1 MFKFNTKMGMKVTKI
16 HTIYRFKQSL
26 WLEKYNNHNTHK
38 RTKAKTNFEK
48 DLYKLMNNAFFGET
62 MENVRERVNLEI
74 ILHTNIDQIIKR
86 QSKLSFK
93 GINMHYSTFSLYK
106 FDKEK
111 TVFDKPI
118 YLGFSVLE
126 LSKLLMYEFYYH
138 KLQPYYNN
146 NVKLHYMDTDSFI
159 LSIKTGNLIKDLDYF
174 KNDFEFSEYDE
185 NQELYDT
192 INKKVI
198 GKMKIETSPIIDSDN
213 FVALRSKSYSFS
225 YGATQKTVQKSKQKG
240 IQHTPP
246 YTQFITSLFNSETTT
261 ATNYSIRSDAHNL
274 TVQKQDK
281 LALNPFDDNRVY
293 SNPIQTLSWDKHT
306 QKGDC
311 PCIYCL
317 KLIGLYYKE
326 LSTSETD
333 GRCLRDEEIYYII
346 WTLKEKLNQ
355 QDLLNLISDR
365 AHLL

>member
-1 MFKFNTKMGMKVTKI
+1 MKVTKI
-16 HTIYRFKQSL
+16 TAIYRFKQSL
-26 WLEKYNNHNTHK
+26 WLEKYNNHNTQK

-48 DLYKLMNNAFFGET
+48 DLYKLMNNAFFGKT
-62 MENVRERVNLEI
+62 MENVRERVNIQKLP
-74 ILHTNIDQIIKR
+74 HTNIDQIIKR

-93 GINMHYSTFSLYK
+93 GIVNHYSEFSVYK
-106 FDKEK
+106 YDKEK

-138 KLQPYYNN
+138 KLQPYYNCS
-146 NVKLHYMDTDSFI
+146 VKLHYMDTDSFN
-159 LSIKTGNLIKDLDYF
+159 LSIKTGDLINDLEYF
-174 KNDFEFSEYDE
+174 KDDFDFSELDE
-185 NQELYDT
+185 NLELYDT

-198 GKMKIETSPIIDSDN
+198 GKMKIETSPIIELDN

-225 YGATQKTVQKSKQKG
+225 YGATQSTVQKVTQKRKQKG
-240 IQHTPP
+240 IQHTPI
-246 YTQFITSLFNSETTT
+246 YSQFIKSLFNSETTT
-261 ATNYSIRSDAHNL
+261 ATSYSIRSNAHNL

-281 LALNPFDDNRVY
+281 LALNPFDDKRVY
-293 SNPIQTLSWDKHT
+293 LNPIQSLSWDKHV
-306 QKGDC
+306 QSGDC

-317 KLIGLYYKE
+317 KLVGLYYKE

-333 GRCLRDEEIYYII
+333 CRCLQDEEIYYNI
-346 WTLKEKLNQ
+346 WTLKEKLNHQ
-355 QDLLNLISDR
+355 QLLNLISHR

>member
-1 MFKFNTKMGMKVTKI
+1 M
-16 HTIYRFKQSL
+16 
-26 WLEKYNNHNTHK
+26 
-38 RTKAKTNFEK
+38 
-48 DLYKLMNNAFFGET
+48 YKLTNNAFFGKT

-74 ILHTNIDQIIKR
+74 IPYTNIAQIIKR

-138 KLQPYYNN
+138 KLQPYYNCS
-146 NVKLHYMDTDSFI
+146 VKLHYMDTDSFI
-159 LSIKTGNLIKDLDYF
+159 LRVKTGDPIKDLEYF
-174 KNDFEFSEYDE
+174 KNDFDFSELDE

-198 GKMKIETSPIIDSDN
+198 GKMKIETSPIIELDN
-213 FVALRSKSYSFS
+213 FVALRSKSYTFS
-225 YGATQKTVQKSKQKG
+225 YGATQKTVQKATQKSKQKG

-246 YTQFITSLFNSETTT
+246 YTQFINSLFNSGTTT
-261 ATNYSIRSDAHNL
+261 ATNSSIRSDAHNL

-281 LALNPFDDNRVY
+281 LALNPFDDKRLY
-293 SNPIQTLSWDKHT
+293 LNPIQSLSLDKHT
-306 QKGDC
+306 QKA
-311 PCIYCL
+311 IVL
-317 KLIGLYYKE
+317 V
-326 LSTSETD
+326 
-333 GRCLRDEEIYYII
+333 YIV
-346 WTLKEKLNQ
+346 
-355 QDLLNLISDR
+355 
-365 AHLL
+365 

>member
-1 MFKFNTKMGMKVTKI
+1 MK
-16 HTIYRFKQSL
+16 
-26 WLEKYNNHNTHK
+26 
-38 RTKAKTNFEK
+38 
-48 DLYKLMNNAFFGET
+48 
-62 MENVRERVNLEI
+62 NVRERVNLDI
-74 ILHTNIDQIIKR
+74 IPHTNIDQIIKR

-111 TVFDKPI
+111 TVFDKSI

-138 KLQPYYNN
+138 KLQSYYNK

-159 LSIKTGNLIKDLDYF
+159 LSIKTGDLTKDLEYF
-174 KNDFEFSEYDE
+174 KNDFDFSELDE
-185 NQELYDT
+185 NHELYDT
-192 INKKVI
+192 INEKCL
-198 GKMKIETSPIIDSDN
+198 GKMKLETSPIIELDN

-225 YGATQKTVQKSKQKG
+225 YGATQKTVQKSKQER

-246 YTQFITSLFNSETTT
+246 YTQFINSLYKSETTT

-281 LALNPFDDNRVY
+281 LALNLFDDKRVY
-293 SNPIQTLSWDKHT
+293 LNPIQSLSCDKHT

-311 PCIYCL
+311 HCIYCL
-317 KLIGLYYKE
+317 KLIGLY
-326 LSTSETD
+326 
-333 GRCLRDEEIYYII
+333 
-346 WTLKEKLNQ
+346 
-355 QDLLNLISDR
+355 
-365 AHLL
+365 